1 MHSFLQIDQLQDMDS
16 KITIVSAAVC
26 FIFLVLLWLLRIV
39 VKYQKNNF
47 NHSLEKQQLQAQ
59 FSQTLLQSQLE
70 IKEQTLQN
78 ISYELHDNLGQIASL
93 IKINLNTL
101 QLQADTRAMQ
111 KIEDTKE
118 LVRQLITDLK
128 SLSVSLNSERVSQ
141 LGIEKGLESEVERL
155 NKTGQFE
162 TVLQQEGNIPQ
173 LDANTTIILY
183 RMSQEIINN
192 IVKHSAAKRIVLSI
206 KATGKLLILAFSDDG
221 VGFDKDVKIK
231 SGGSGLMNLQS
242 RAKLINAQLFINSTP
257 GNGTEISIQ
266 LQV

>member
-1 MHSFLQIDQLQDMDS
+1 MDS
-16 KITIVSAAVC
+16 KITIVSGAVI

-47 NHSLEKQQLQAQ
+47 KHSLEKQQLQSQ

-78 ISYELHDNLGQIASL
+78 IAYELHDNLGQIASL

-101 QLQADTRAMQ
+101 QLKADEQSAQ

-141 LGIEKGLESEVERL
+141 LGIDKGLENEVERL
-155 NKTGQFE
+155 NKTGQYE
-162 TVLQQEGNIPQ
+162 IVMQQEGSIPM

-192 IVKHSAAKRIVLSI
+192 IIKHSGAKRIVLSLN
-206 KATGKLLILAFSDDG
+206 ATSKFLILAFSDDG
-221 VGFDKDVKIK
+221 VGFDKEAKIK
-231 SGGSGLMNLQS
+231 GGGSGLMNLQS
-242 RAKLINAQLFINSTP
+242 RAKLINAELTIKSSP
-257 GNGTEISIQ
+257 GSGTVISIE
-266 LQV
+266 LHV

>member
-1 MHSFLQIDQLQDMDS
+1 MDS
-16 KITIVSAAVC
+16 KITIVGGAVI

-39 VKYQKNNF
+39 VKYQKNNYR
-47 NHSLEKQQLQAQ
+47 HRLEKQQLQSQ

-70 IKEQTLQN
+70 IKEQTLQH
-78 ISYELHDNLGQIASL
+78 IGYELHDNLGQVASL

-101 QLQADTRAMQ
+101 QLDNPEKAGQ

-118 LVRQLITDLK
+118 LVRQLIMDLK

-141 LGIEKGLESEVERL
+141 VGIDKGLENEVERL

-162 TVLQQEGNIPQ
+162 IVMQQEGTIPL
-173 LDANTTIILY
+173 LDASTTIILY

-192 IVKHSAAKRIVLSI
+192 IIKHSGAKRIVVSL
-206 KATGKLLILAFSDDG
+206 KATAKLLILAFSDDG
-221 VGFDKDVKIK
+221 VGFDKEEKIR

-242 RAKLINAQLFINSTP
+242 RAKLINAQLIIESSP
-257 GNGTEISIQ
+257 GSGTVISIE
-266 LQV
+266 LHV